1 MKERNSFDPIGS
13 IKASLKT
20 WLLPHPFKIVGQV
33 MILAVLLVLATQI
46 FIDKPQL
53 EDGYVTM
60 SSIPNVDLLRRAL
73 TVVLYLAIFLITCSR
88 EKSEDEMTSHL
99 RGEALK
105 EVGYLVMV
113 VYVAYRIVMAIF
125 SEKMLYITHD
135 ESIFTPFLIWLLYYG
150 LFERKMRNL
159 RRQSRKFNL

>member
-73 TVVLYLAIFLITCSR
+73 TVMLYNMFTILLIFMAVFRYKIWR
-88 EKSEDEMTSHL
+88 MKKGVEDE
-99 RGEALK
+99 
-105 EVGYLVMV
+105 
-113 VYVAYRIVMAIF
+113 
-125 SEKMLYITHD
+125 
-135 ESIFTPFLIWLLYYG
+135 
-150 LFERKMRNL
+150 
-159 RRQSRKFNL
+159 Q

>member
-33 MILAVLLVLATQI
+33 MILATLVALAIQI
-46 FIDKPQL
+46 FVNNSVPA
-53 EDGYVTM
+53 DGNVTLDM
-60 SSIPNVDLLRRAL
+60 AKTGLLQRVI
-73 TVVLYLAIFLITCSR
+73 TVALYLSIALITCSR

-125 SEKMLYITHD
+125 SEKMLYISHD
-135 ESIFTPFLIWLLYYG
+135 ESVFTPFIIWALYYG
-150 LFERKMRNL
+150 RFERKMRNL